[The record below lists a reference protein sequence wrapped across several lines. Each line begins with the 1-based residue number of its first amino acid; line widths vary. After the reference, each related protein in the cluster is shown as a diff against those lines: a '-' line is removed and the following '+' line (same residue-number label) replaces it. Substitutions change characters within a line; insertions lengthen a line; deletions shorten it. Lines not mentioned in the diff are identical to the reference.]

1 MKLKFSKLVL
11 CVFLMMIMLIL
22 ISFASNRQDVIK
34 VSYGHGF
41 MEETP
46 HNQSALKFKEL
57 VEERT
62 GGKIM
67 IEIFPNGQLGSARE
81 MFESLQMGSQ
91 EIALLPTARISG
103 FAPKLQLLDLPFL
116 FPNREVA
123 YQIFDGEIGQSL
135 LASLEQTGVKGVAI
149 YEDGFKHFTCNKP
162 IRTLDDFKGT
172 KFRTMESPIIMKQFE
187 ALGANPVP
195 IDFAELYNAL
205 QQGVVDGQENPL
217 VTIVAMRFY
226 EVQDYLTLSGHA
238 YLGHVLMFSKKWFDG
253 LSADIQKVLV
263 DTGKEL
269 AIWQRQAVAAEEE
282 KYLQTIKDSGTE
294 VITLS
299 DEEKAKMKEVTR
311 PVHKLIEDIVGKELL
326 EKTYTQI
333 EELSK

>member
-11 CVFLMMIMLIL
+11 CVFLMIIMLIL
-22 ISFASNRQDVIK
+22 VSFTSNSQDVIK

-41 MEETP
+41 MQETP
-46 HNQSALKFKEL
+46 HHQSALKFKEL

-62 GGKIM
+62 GGKI
-67 IEIFPNGQLGSARE
+67 IVEIFPVGQLGSARE

-135 LASLEQTGVKGVAI
+135 LASLEQTGVIGVAI
-149 YEDGFKHFTCNKP
+149 YEDGFKHFTANEP

-172 KFRTMESPIIMKQFE
+172 KFRTMESPVIMKQFE
-187 ALGANPVP
+187 ALGANPTP
-195 IDFAELYNAL
+195 LAFSELYNAL

-217 VTIVAMRFY
+217 VTIANMRFY
-226 EVQDYLTLSGHA
+226 EVQDYITLSGHA
-238 YLGHVLMFSKKWFDG
+238 YLGHVFMFSKKWFDG

-282 KYLQTIKDSGTE
+282 KYLQTIKDGGTE
-294 VITLS
+294 IIILS
-299 DEEKAKMKEVTR
+299 DEEKAKMKEITR
-311 PVHKLIEDIVGKELL
+311 PVHKVIEDIVGKELL
-326 EKTYTQI
+326 EKTYAQI

>member
-1 MKLKFSKLVL
+1 
-11 CVFLMMIMLIL
+11 
-22 ISFASNRQDVIK
+22 
-34 VSYGHGF
+34 
-41 MEETP
+41 
-46 HNQSALKFKEL
+46 
-57 VEERT
+57 
-62 GGKIM
+62 
-67 IEIFPNGQLGSARE
+67 
-81 MFESLQMGSQ
+81 
-91 EIALLPTARISG
+91 
-103 FAPKLQLLDLPFL
+103 
-116 FPNREVA
+116 
-123 YQIFDGEIGQSL
+123 
-135 LASLEQTGVKGVAI
+135 
-149 YEDGFKHFTCNKP
+149 
-162 IRTLDDFKGT
+162 LDDFKGT

>member
-11 CVFLMMIMLIL
+11 CVLLMIVMLIMV
-22 ISFASNRQDVIK
+22 SFVSNSQDVIK

-41 MEETP
+41 MQETP
-46 HNQSALKFKEL
+46 HHQSALKFKEL

-62 GGKIM
+62 DGKI
-67 IEIFPNGQLGSARE
+67 IVEIFPVGQLGSARE

-123 YQIFDGEIGQSL
+123 YQIFDGEIGQIL
-135 LASLEQTGVKGVAI
+135 LASLEQAGVKGVAI
-149 YEDGFKHFTCNKP
+149 YEDGFKHFTANKP

-172 KFRTMESPIIMKQFE
+172 KFRTMESPVIMKQFE
-187 ALGANPVP
+187 ALGANPTP
-195 IDFAELYNAL
+195 LAFSELYNAL

-217 VTIVAMRFY
+217 VTIANMRFY
-226 EVQDYLTLSGHA
+226 EVQDYIALSGHA
-238 YLGHVLMFSKKWFDG
+238 YLGHVFMFSKKWFDG

-269 AIWQRQAVAAEEE
+269 AIWQRQGVAAEEE

-294 VITLS
+294 IITLS
-299 DEEKAKMKEVTR
+299 DEEKAKMKEVTF
-311 PVHKLIEDIVGKELL
+311 PVHKVIEDIVGKELL
-326 EKTYTQI
+326 EKTYAQI

>member
-11 CVFLMMIMLIL
+11 CVLLMIVMLIMV
-22 ISFASNRQDVIK
+22 SFVSNSQDVIK

-41 MEETP
+41 MQETP
-46 HNQSALKFKEL
+46 HHQSALKFKEL

-62 GGKIM
+62 DGKI
-67 IEIFPNGQLGSARE
+67 IVEIFPVGQLGSARE

-123 YQIFDGEIGQSL
+123 YQIFDGEIGQIL
-135 LASLEQTGVKGVAI
+135 LASLEQAGVKGVAI
-149 YEDGFKHFTCNKP
+149 YEDGFKHFTANKP

-172 KFRTMESPIIMKQFE
+172 KFRTMESPVIMKQFE
-187 ALGANPVP
+187 ALGSNPTP
-195 IDFAELYNAL
+195 LAFSELYNAL

-217 VTIVAMRFY
+217 VTIANMRFY
-226 EVQDYLTLSGHA
+226 EVQDYIALSGHA
-238 YLGHVLMFSKKWFDG
+238 YLGHVFMFSKKWFDG

-269 AIWQRQAVAAEEE
+269 AIWQRQGVAAEEE

-294 VITLS
+294 IITLS
-299 DEEKAKMKEVTR
+299 DEEKAKMKEVTF
-311 PVHKLIEDIVGKELL
+311 PVHKVIEDIVGKELL
-326 EKTYTQI
+326 EKTYAQI

>member
-1 MKLKFSKLVL
+1 M
-11 CVFLMMIMLIL
+11 
-22 ISFASNRQDVIK
+22 
-34 VSYGHGF
+34 
-41 MEETP
+41 
-46 HNQSALKFKEL
+46 
-57 VEERT
+57 
-62 GGKIM
+62 
-67 IEIFPNGQLGSARE
+67 
-81 MFESLQMGSQ
+81 
-91 EIALLPTARISG
+91 
-103 FAPKLQLLDLPFL
+103 
-116 FPNREVA
+116 A